1 MRYKNK
7 LLLSHSLLVLAL
19 IFVFVSMFHYYYM
32 SEQQQRVQKN
42 LQILCEKMLQRLDE
56 LIRPMEFVTDYILSD
71 MDILN
76 AINFLTQS
84 DRSKLSN
91 IPYIQEE
98 KTKLQ
103 TALRTYASI
112 KHFYRVNYLN
122 PIGDFVTSNYLLP
135 NVGYYDD
142 RLIGLDWIDEVKSAN
157 GKAVVVPPAPDPWSI
172 AEQPEV
178 FSLVRMIKGNK
189 NMGFIE
195 VQQPIKILHELF
207 SIPEDTGTN
216 AIAVCKNGRLFYS
229 NTASAEADTYCRL
242 LISEAG
248 PSVQRLK
255 NPHGAGNIY
264 VAYTISKNS
273 GISLILIQNEEIF
286 ASQTYFVLLSSI
298 GIVFAFLVLSMLYVF
313 LMSRHLTRPVRE
325 LKQLMESTELDNL
338 DKDLKIIPANDEFE
352 TLNQSYRRLLKR
364 LDVAIVRQNKLS
376 SLQIQASF
384 DSLQAQVNPHF
395 LYNVLNV
402 ISNRGFVSGDDK
414 VCDICDNLAAMLR
427 YSTGNTKR
435 LSTVRDELEHLR
447 HYLYLISMR
456 YEEKLQFSINFDE
469 RLYEQ
474 SFPKIVLQQ
483 LAENSINH
491 GYDKPVNVMQLVFD
505 GWLEDNWMYIH
516 IRDNGNG
523 FSDAVLCQLNE
534 KMTKVKQEID
544 SMEKNLQ
551 LEFGGLG
558 LVNIY
563 ARFHLLYKDRFEI
576 KLENASGG
584 GAQIII
590 RKMME

>member
-1 MRYKNK
+1 
-7 LLLSHSLLVLAL
+7 
-19 IFVFVSMFHYYYM
+19 
-32 SEQQQRVQKN
+32 
-42 LQILCEKMLQRLDE
+42 
-56 LIRPMEFVTDYILSD
+56 
-71 MDILN
+71 MDILS
-76 AINFLTQS
+76 AINFLSQS
-84 DRSKLSN
+84 DRSNLSN
-91 IPYIQEE
+91 APYIQEE
-98 KTKLQ
+98 KTNLQ

-135 NVGYYDD
+135 SVGYCDD
-142 RLIGLDWIDEVKSAN
+142 RLTKLDWIDEVKSAN
-157 GKAVVVPPAPDPWSI
+157 GKAVVIPPAPDPWSVV
-172 AEQPEV
+172 EQPEV

-207 SIPEDTGTN
+207 SMPEDTGTN
-216 AIAVCKNGRLFYS
+216 AIVVCKSGRLFYS
-229 NTASAEADTYCRL
+229 NAANVEAEAYYRL
-242 LISEAG
+242 LVSEAN
-248 PSVQRLK
+248 SSIQRLK
-255 NPHGAGNIY
+255 NPRGSGNMY
-264 VAYTISKNS
+264 VAYTVSKNS

-286 ASQTYFVLLSSI
+286 TAQTYFLLSSV
-298 GIVFAFLVLSMLYVF
+298 GIIFVFFVLSMLYVF
-313 LMSRHLTRPVRE
+313 LMSRRLMRPVRE

-338 DKDLKIIPANDEFE
+338 DKDPEIIPANDEFE

-376 SLQIQASF
+376 LLQIQASF
-384 DSLQAQVNPHF
+384 DSLQAQVDPHF

-456 YEEKLQFSINFDE
+456 YEEKLQFFINFDE

-483 LAENSINH
+483 FAENSINH
-491 GYDKPVNVMQLVFD
+491 GYGKPVNIMQLAFD
-505 GWLEDNWMYIH
+505 GWLEDNYMYIR

-523 FSDAVLCQLNE
+523 FSDAVLYQLNE
-534 KMTKVKQEID
+534 KMTKVRREID
-544 SMEKNLQ
+544 NMEKNLQ

-576 KLENASGG
+576 KLENVSSG